1 MAEIKLTVG
10 IIAVAYNGAHIDTRQ
25 EVQFEGEKLGEYR
38 EAGTG
43 RDGGITDTRGTVETL
58 YRAAGGRLVVHV
70 WDWSH
75 WQGEPDVETL
85 HEVTEADL
93 QPGGD
98 WELLGAECGFEGSLT
113 IDEALARQEYGEF

>member
-43 RDGGITDTRGTVETL
+43 RDGGPTDTRGTVETL
-58 YRAAGGRLVVHV
+58 YRADDFRLIVHTYE
-70 WDWSH
+70 WSH

-85 HEVTEADL
+85 CEVTEADL
-93 QPGGD
+93 QPGGRF
-98 WELLGAECGFEGSLT
+98 EFLGAECGFGRPLT
-113 IDEALARQEYGEF
+113 LEEALGKASAE

>member
-1 MAEIKLTVG
+1 METIKVFVG
-10 IIAVAYNGAHIDTRQ
+10 SVVTGNSGQTNDTRIP
-25 EVQFEGEKLGEYR
+25 VQFEGEKLGELTWYDTHS
-38 EAGTG
+38 G
-43 RDGGITDTRGTVETL
+43 GGITDTRGTTDTL
-58 YRAAGGRLVVHV
+58 YRTADGRLVVHTYE
-70 WDWSH
+70 WSH

-113 IDEALARQEYGEF
+113 IDEALARQECVEF